1 MSKKILVIED
11 EPAVLANIQTILR
24 EEGFSVILAHG
35 GKEGVSVAQTQKPD
49 LIICDIMMPGFSGYD
64 VLETLSKDPKTRII
78 PFIFL
83 TAKVEREDVRRGME
97 LGADDYITKPFS
109 INTLLKAVDSR
120 LQRFETIKSE
130 IISSG
135 KNEENKDKYQLT
147 DTILVKSGAS
157 SQVVKIGEIKFI
169 TAENQYTSIK
179 LISGKRFI
187 IRKSI
192 SAWESILPLEVFIR
206 SHRSQI
212 INTEYIIKIS
222 RSKSDSYNI
231 FLTDEEDTFPVSKRY
246 ASRLRNKLK

>member
-24 EEGFSVILAHG
+24 EEGFSVLLAHG
-35 GKEGVSVAQTQKPD
+35 GKEGVRLAQSQKPD
-49 LIICDIMMPGFSGYD
+49 LIICDIMMPGFNGYD
-64 VLETLSKDPKTRII
+64 VLETLSKDQVTRII

-109 INTLLKAVDSR
+109 MNTLLKAVDSR

-135 KNEENKDKYQLT
+135 KNGENKLAYQLS
-147 DTILVKSGAS
+147 DTILVKSGTS
-157 SQVVKIGEIKFI
+157 SQVVKIGDIKFI
-169 TAENQYTSIK
+169 TAENQYTSIR
-179 LISGKRFI
+179 LTNGKRFI

-192 SAWESILPLEVFIR
+192 SAWELILPEDIFIR

-212 INTEYIIKIS
+212 INTGYIVKIS
-222 RSKSDSYNI
+222 RSKSDSYDI
-231 FLTDEEDTFPVSKRY
+231 FLADEEESFPVSKRY

>member
-24 EEGFSVILAHG
+24 EEGFSVVLAHG
-35 GKEGVSVAQTQKPD
+35 GKEGVSLAQTQKPD

-64 VLETLSKDPKTRII
+64 VLETLSENPVTKII

-83 TAKVEREDVRRGME
+83 TARVEREDMRKGME
-97 LGADDYITKPFS
+97 LGADDYLTKPFS
-109 INTLLKAVDSR
+109 MNTLLKAVESR

-130 IISSG
+130 IVSNGRTSD
-135 KNEENKDKYQLT
+135 NKDKYIPS
-147 DTILVKSGAS
+147 DTILVKSGSS
-157 SQVVKIGEIKFI
+157 SQVVRIGEIKYI

-179 LISGKRFI
+179 LTNGKRFI
-187 IRKSI
+187 VRKSI
-192 SAWESILPLEVFIR
+192 SAWETKLPEEIFIR

-212 INTEYIIKIS
+212 INTEHIVKIS
-222 RSKSDSYNI
+222 RSKQDSYDV
-231 FLTDEEDTFPVSKRY
+231 FLSDEDFSFPVSKRY

>member
-24 EEGFSVILAHG
+24 EEGFSVLLAHG
-35 GKEGVSVAQTQKPD
+35 GKEGVRLAQSQKPD
-49 LIICDIMMPGFSGYD
+49 LIICDIMMPGFNGYD
-64 VLETLSKDPKTRII
+64 VLETLSKDQVTRII

-109 INTLLKAVDSR
+109 MNTLLKAVDSR

-135 KNEENKDKYQLT
+135 KSGENKGIYQLS

-157 SQVVKIGEIKFI
+157 SQVIKIGEIKFI
-169 TAENQYTSIK
+169 HAENQYTSIR
-179 LISGKRFI
+179 LTSGKRFI

-192 SAWESILPLEVFIR
+192 STWESVLPEDHFIR
-206 SHRSQI
+206 THRSQI
-212 INTEYIIKIS
+212 INAGFIVKIS

-231 FLTDEEDTFPVSKRY
+231 FLADEEDPFPVSKRY
-246 ASRLRNKLK
+246 ASRLRAKLK